1 MKYIF
6 EKITCPF
13 SSLFVLAFSLV
24 ASQLTNTFGLSNM
37 MHWHAC
43 TGMLILA
50 CLYWQGPRL
59 TSKSKW
65 VGEPD

>member
-13 SSLFVLAFSLV
+13 SSFFVLAFSLV
-24 ASQLTNTFGLSNM
+24 ASQLTNTFGLSNV

-43 TGMLILA
+43 TGMLR
-50 CLYWQGPRL
+50 QGPRL

-65 VGEPD
+65 VGDPD